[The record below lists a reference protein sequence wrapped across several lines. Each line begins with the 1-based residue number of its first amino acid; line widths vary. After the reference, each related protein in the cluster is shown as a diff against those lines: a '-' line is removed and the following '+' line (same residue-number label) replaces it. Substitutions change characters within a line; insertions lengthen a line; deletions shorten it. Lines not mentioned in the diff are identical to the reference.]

1 MKHTR
6 TLGLLLLLAV
16 AAAFAV
22 GCAAQ
27 QEQTPPPP
35 PPQEEP
41 VVQQPEQARVDSLEQ
56 ARQDSIA
63 QAAEMERQRIEAERR
78 EMMRKQEEERQAKNS
93 LQTVYFD
100 FDKSELKPEAR
111 DRLQQNAEVIM
122 EYDQWQILVEGHT
135 DERGSTEYN
144 LALGER
150 RANAVKEY
158 YVNYGVD
165 ASRIEIISYG
175 EERPAVEGT
184 GEAVWSQ
191 NRRAVTKVK
200 E

>member
-6 TLGLLLLLAV
+6 TPVLLLLLALATALV
-16 AAAFAV
+16 I

-27 QEQTPPPP
+27 QEQTPPGPTP
-35 PPQEEP
+35 EEIAA
-41 VVQQPEQARVDSLEQ
+41 QQEQARLDSLEQ
-56 ARQDSIA
+56 ARQDSLA

-93 LQTVYFD
+93 MQTIYFD
-100 FDKSELKPEAR
+100 FDKSELKQDSR
-111 DRLQQNAEVIM
+111 DRLQQNAEVM
-122 EYDQWQILVEGHT
+122 MKYDQWQVVVEGHC
-135 DERGSTEYN
+135 DARGSTEYN

-165 ASRIEIISYG
+165 PTRIEIISYG

-191 NRRAVTKVK
+191 NRRSVTKVK
-200 E
+200 G